1 MCKTHADQCD
11 LLSEV
16 THNSKIYLALTDDWE
31 LRGNGS
37 GDVSQLQFAPL
48 KQLLKI
54 YGEYGVRSTF
64 NVEVMQQLT
73 FRKFQDQYPELERLA
88 DQWDDHVREAFRQRQ
103 DIQLHIHPQWSTAHY
118 ENGKWKL
125 SGEWSLLN
133 YDADSA
139 WSMLAASKKYLED
152 LLRPLDPA
160 YRCVSFRSGSSC
172 IAPSS
177 FALDSLARLGIVF
190 DMSIVGGLRVN
201 TAHVQI
207 DYTHCEESFL
217 PFYPRM
223 ADARKISDK
232 PEPIVCVP
240 IFHFY
245 LSRYRAFR
253 QTFSKTWQKAGQRIT
268 AAGTGNGDDELY
280 ANREWAEIG
289 RTSTRAQIYDK
300 AIKPCLRGKYEVGDT
315 SRLDYG
321 GLREMLEA
329 IRAMARA
336 SRLQELP
343 VILTSHSKYI
353 KDYGAIERFVRE
365 VSSADDM
372 EFVTLGQLATKLQA
386 GQFPIKIA
394 EDAGVRSAR

>member
-1 MCKTHADQCD
+1 MTHDP
-11 LLSEV
+11 
-16 THNSKIYLALTDDWE
+16 KIYLALTDDWE

-48 KQLLKI
+48 KQLLRI
-54 YGEYGVRSTF
+54 YGQYGVRSTF

-73 FRKFQDQYPELERLA
+73 FRKFQDRYPELKRLA
-88 DQWDDHVREAFRQRQ
+88 DEWDDHVREAFKHGQ
-103 DIQLHIHPQWSTAHY
+103 DVQLHIHPQWSTAHY

-133 YDADSA
+133 YDADTA
-139 WSMLAASKKYLED
+139 WQILSESKKYLED
-152 LLRPLDPA
+152 LLGPLDPA

-177 FALDSLARLGIVF
+177 FALELLARLGIIF

-207 DYTHCEESFL
+207 DYTHCEESFV

-223 ADARKISDK
+223 SDARRVSDK
-232 PEPIVCVP
+232 TEPIVCVP

-268 AAGTGNGDDELY
+268 AGGAGNGDDEHY

-289 RTSTRAQIYDK
+289 RTSTYARIYDK
-300 AIKPCLRGKYEVGDT
+300 AIKPCLAGKYEVGDT

-329 IRAMARA
+329 FRAMART
-336 SRLQELP
+336 SGLRELP

-365 VSSADDM
+365 ATSADDI
-372 EFVTLGQLATKLQA
+372 EFATLSQVATKLQA
-386 GQFPIKIA
+386 GEFPIRV
-394 EDAGVRSAR
+394 DAGAGIPSAI

>member
-1 MCKTHADQCD
+1 MTAY
-11 LLSEV
+11 LLSDV
-16 THNSKIYLALTDDWE
+16 RSDPKIYLALTDDWE

-48 KQLLKI
+48 KQLLRI
-54 YGEYGVRSTF
+54 YRQYGVRSTF

-73 FRKFQDQYPELERLA
+73 FRKFQDQYPELKGLA
-88 DQWDDHVREAFRQRQ
+88 DEWDDHVREAFKEGQ
-103 DIQLHIHPQWSTAHY
+103 DIQLHIHPQWSQAYY
-118 ENGKWKL
+118 ENGEWKL
-125 SGEWSLLN
+125 SGEWSLLK

-139 WSMLAASKKYLED
+139 WQMLSESKKYLED
-152 LLRPLDPA
+152 LLRPVDPA

-172 IAPSS
+172 IAPSP
-177 FALDSLARLGIVF
+177 FALELLARLGIVF

-201 TAHVQI
+201 TAHIQI
-207 DYTHCEESFL
+207 DYSHCEESFL

-223 ADARKISDK
+223 SDARKVSDK

-240 IFHFY
+240 IFHFH
-245 LSRYRAFR
+245 LSRYGAFR

-268 AAGTGNGDDELY
+268 AGATENGDDEHY

-289 RTSTRAQIYDK
+289 RSSTHARIYDK
-300 AIKPCLRGKYEVGDT
+300 AIKPCLAGKYEVGDT

-329 IRAMARA
+329 TRAMARA
-336 SRLQELP
+336 SGIKELP

-365 VSSADDM
+365 VSSAHDM
-372 EFVTLGQLATKLQA
+372 EFATLSQLATKLQT
-386 GQFPIKIA
+386 GEFPIKIV
-394 EDAGVRSAR
+394 AGADV

>member
-1 MCKTHADQCD
+1 MLTHAD

-16 THNSKIYLALTDDWE
+16 INHPKIFLALTDDWE

-48 KQLLKI
+48 RQLLGI
-54 YGEYGVRSTF
+54 YEQYGVRSTF

-73 FRKFQDQYPELERLA
+73 FRKFQEEYPELERLA
-88 DQWDDHVREAFRQRQ
+88 DEWDDHVREAFRQGQ

-118 ENGKWKL
+118 QNGKWRL
-125 SGEWSLLN
+125 SGEWSLLK

-139 WSMLAASKKYLED
+139 WQMLWESKEYLED

-177 FALDSLARLGIVF
+177 FALELLARLGIVF
-190 DMSIVGGLRVN
+190 DMSIIGGLLVN

-207 DYTHCEESFL
+207 DYTHCEEGFL

-223 ADARKISDK
+223 TDARRVSNK

-240 IFHFY
+240 IFHFH

-253 QTFSKTWQKAGQRIT
+253 QTFSKTWQKAGQRMT
-268 AAGTGNGDDELY
+268 AAGKGNGDGDNY
-280 ANREWAEIG
+280 SSREWAEIG
-289 RTSTRAQIYDK
+289 RTSTHARIYDK
-300 AIKPCLRGKYEVGDT
+300 AIKPCLAGKFEVGDT
-315 SRLDYG
+315 SRLGYG
-321 GLREMLEA
+321 ALREMLEA

-336 SRLQELP
+336 SGLRKLP

-372 EFVTLGQLATKLQA
+372 EFATLSQLATKLQA
-386 GQFPIKIA
+386 GEFPIKVA
-394 EDAGVRSAR
+394 EDAGLRSAM

>member
-1 MCKTHADQCD
+1 MKKRIRTSADSPIHVSHD
-11 LLSEV
+11 P
-16 THNSKIYLALTDDWE
+16 KIYLALTDDWE

-37 GDVSQLQFAPL
+37 GDVSQLQFAPM
-48 KQLLKI
+48 KQLLSI
-54 YGEYGVRSTF
+54 YGQYGVRSTF

-73 FRKFQDQYPELERLA
+73 FRKFQDRYPELKRLA
-88 DQWDDHVREAFRQRQ
+88 DEWDDHVREAFKHGQ
-103 DIQLHIHPQWSTAHY
+103 DVQLHIHPQWSTAHH

-133 YDADSA
+133 YDADTA
-139 WSMLAASKKYLED
+139 WQMLSQSKKYLED
-152 LLRPLDPA
+152 LLGPLDPA

-177 FALDSLARLGIVF
+177 FALELLARLGIIF

-207 DYTHCEESFL
+207 DYTHCEESFV

-223 ADARKISDK
+223 SDARRVSDK
-232 PEPIVCVP
+232 TEPIVCVP

-253 QTFSKTWQKAGQRIT
+253 QTVSKTWQKAGQRMT
-268 AAGTGNGDDELY
+268 AGVTTNGDDEHY
-280 ANREWAEIG
+280 ATREWAEIG
-289 RTSTRAQIYDK
+289 RTSTYARIYDK
-300 AIKPCLRGKYEVGDT
+300 AIKPCLSGKYEVGDT

-329 IRAMARA
+329 IRAMART
-336 SRLQELP
+336 SGLQELP

-353 KDYGAIERFVRE
+353 KDYDAIERFVSE
-365 VSSADDM
+365 VSSADGI
-372 EFVTLGQLATKLQA
+372 EFATLSQLAAKLQA
-386 GQFPIKIA
+386 GEFPIKVA
-394 EDAGVRSAR
+394 ASVRE

>member
-1 MCKTHADQCD
+1 M
-11 LLSEV
+11 
-16 THNSKIYLALTDDWE
+16 THNPKIYLALTDDWE

-48 KQLLKI
+48 RELLRI
-54 YGEYGVRSTF
+54 YGQYGVRSTF

-73 FRKFQDQYPELERLA
+73 FRKFQDQYPALERLA
-88 DQWDDHVREAFRQRQ
+88 DEWDYHVREAFKQGQ

-139 WSMLAASKKYLED
+139 WRMLSESKKYLED

-177 FALDSLARLGIVF
+177 FALQLLARLGIVF

-207 DYTHCEESFL
+207 DYTYCEESFL

-223 ADARKISDK
+223 EDARRVSDK

-253 QTFSKTWQKAGQRIT
+253 QTFSKTWEKAGQRI
-268 AAGTGNGDDELY
+268 AAGATGNGDDGNY

-300 AIKPCLRGKYEVGDT
+300 AIKPVLAGKYEVGDT

-321 GLREMLEA
+321 ALRELLEA
-329 IRAMARA
+329 IRTMARA
-336 SRLQELP
+336 SGVRELP
-343 VILTSHSKYI
+343 LILTSHSKYI

-372 EFVTLGQLATKLQA
+372 EFATLSQLATKLQL
-386 GQFPIKIA
+386 GEFPIKVA
-394 EDAGVRSAR
+394 AGAGVRSVR

>member
-1 MCKTHADQCD
+1 MIPDP
-11 LLSEV
+11 
-16 THNSKIYLALTDDWE
+16 KIYLALTDDWE

-37 GDVSQLQFAPL
+37 GDVPQLQFGPL
-48 KQLLKI
+48 KQLLTI
-54 YGEYGVRSTF
+54 YGQYGVKSTF
-64 NVEVMQQLT
+64 NAEVMQQLT

-88 DQWDDHVREAFRQRQ
+88 DEWDDHVRETFKQGQ

-133 YDADSA
+133 YDAESA
-139 WSMLAASKKYLED
+139 WQMLSESKEYLED

-177 FALDSLARLGIVF
+177 FALELLARLGIVF

-201 TAHVQI
+201 TAHIQI
-207 DYTHCEESFL
+207 DYTRCEESFL

-223 ADARKISDK
+223 EDARRVSDK

-253 QTFSKTWQKAGQRIT
+253 QTLSKARQKAGQRIT
-268 AAGTGNGDDELY
+268 AGGTGSGDDEHY
-280 ANREWAEIG
+280 ASREWAELG
-289 RTSTRAQIYDK
+289 RTSMHARIYDK
-300 AIKPCLRGKYEVGDT
+300 AIRPCLTGKYEVGDT
-315 SRLDYG
+315 SRLDSG
-321 GLREMLEA
+321 GLREMVEA

-336 SRLQELP
+336 SGLREVP

-353 KDYGAIERFVRE
+353 KDYRAIERFVRE

-372 EFVTLGQLATKLQA
+372 EFATLSQLATKLQA
-386 GQFPIKIA
+386 GEFPIKVTQG
-394 EDAGVRSAR
+394 AGEPSAI

>member
-1 MCKTHADQCD
+1 MTTHDP
-11 LLSEV
+11 
-16 THNSKIYLALTDDWE
+16 KIYLALTDDWE

-48 KQLLKI
+48 RQLLKI
-54 YGEYGVRSTF
+54 YGQYEVISTF

-73 FRKFQDQYPELERLA
+73 FRKFQEKYPELEHLA
-88 DQWDDHVREAFRQRQ
+88 DEWDEHVRETFRQGQ

-133 YDADSA
+133 YDADAA
-139 WSMLAASKKYLED
+139 WQMLSESKQYLED
-152 LLRPLDPA
+152 LLRPLNPA

-177 FALDSLARLGIVF
+177 FALEMLARLGIVF

-201 TAHVQI
+201 TAHIRI
-207 DYTHCEESFL
+207 DYSHCEESFL

-223 ADARKISDK
+223 ADARKVSDK
-232 PEPIVCVP
+232 PESIVCVP

-253 QTFSKTWQKAGQRIT
+253 QTFSKTWQTAGQRIT
-268 AAGTGNGDDELY
+268 AGGTGNGDDEDY

-289 RTSTRAQIYDK
+289 RTSLHARIYDK
-300 AIKPCLRGKYEVGDT
+300 AIKPCLAGKYEVGDT

-329 IRAMARA
+329 IRVRARA
-336 SRLQELP
+336 SGLRKLP

-365 VSSADDM
+365 VSSADDI
-372 EFVTLGQLATKLQA
+372 EFATLSQLATKLQA
-386 GQFPIKIA
+386 GEFPIKVA
-394 EDAGVRSAR
+394 AGTSVPTAL

>member
-1 MCKTHADQCD
+1 VCKTHANLCD
-11 LLSEV
+11 LSSEV
-16 THNSKIYLALTDDWE
+16 TQHPKIYLALTDDWE

-48 KQLLKI
+48 KQLLSI
-54 YGEYGVRSTF
+54 YGRYGVRSTF

-73 FRKFQDQYPELERLA
+73 FRKSQDQYPELERLA
-88 DQWDDHVREAFRQRQ
+88 DEWDDHVREAFKKGQ
-103 DIQLHIHPQWSTAHY
+103 DIQLHIHPQWSKAHY
-118 ENGKWKL
+118 ENGKWRL
-125 SGEWSLLN
+125 SGEWSLLD

-139 WSMLAASKKYLED
+139 WQMLSESKKYLED
-152 LLRPLDPA
+152 LIRPLDA
-160 YRCVSFRSGSSC
+160 TYRCVSFRSGSSC

-177 FALDSLARLGIVF
+177 FALDLLARLGIVF

-223 ADARKISDK
+223 TDARKVSDK

-253 QTFSKTWQKAGQRIT
+253 QTLSKTWQKAGQRM
-268 AAGTGNGDDELY
+268 AARGAGNGDDNY
-280 ANREWAEIG
+280 ASQEWAEIG
-289 RTSTRAQIYDK
+289 RTSTYARIYDK
-300 AIKPCLRGKYEVGDT
+300 AIKPSLSGKYEVGDT

-321 GLREMLEA
+321 GLREMLDA

-336 SRLQELP
+336 SGLQELP

-353 KDYGAIERFVRE
+353 EDYDAIERFVRE

-372 EFVTLGQLATKLQA
+372 EFATLGQLATKLQA
-386 GQFPIKIA
+386 GEFPIKVA
-394 EDAGVRSAR
+394 AGVRNAV

>member
-1 MCKTHADQCD
+1 MRSAD
-11 LLSEV
+11 LLIDV
-16 THNSKIYLALTDDWE
+16 TNAPKIYLALTDDWE

-48 KQLLKI
+48 KQLLRI
-54 YGEYGVRSTF
+54 YGQYGVRSTF

-73 FRKFQDQYPELERLA
+73 FRKFQGQYPELERLA
-88 DQWDDHVREAFRQRQ
+88 DEWDDYVREAFRQGQ
-103 DIQLHIHPQWSTAHY
+103 DIQLHIHPQWSAAHY

-139 WSMLAASKKYLED
+139 WQMLSESKTYLED
-152 LLRPLDPA
+152 LLRPLDPG
-160 YRCVSFRSGSSC
+160 YKCVSFRSGSSC

-177 FALDSLARLGIVF
+177 FALELLARLGIVF

-223 ADARKISDK
+223 ADARRVSDK
-232 PEPIVCVP
+232 PQPIVCVP

-245 LSRYRAFR
+245 LSRYEAFR
-253 QTFSKTWQKAGQRIT
+253 QTLSKAWQKAGQRIT
-268 AAGTGNGDDELY
+268 AAGTGNGDDY
-280 ANREWAEIG
+280 ANQEWAEIG
-289 RTSTRAQIYDK
+289 RSSTRAQIYDK
-300 AIKPCLRGKYEVGDT
+300 AIKPCLAGKYEVGDT
-315 SRLDYG
+315 SRLDYR
-321 GLREMLEA
+321 GLQEMLA
-329 IRAMARA
+329 GIRAMAKA
-336 SRLQELP
+336 SGLRELP

-372 EFVTLGQLATKLQA
+372 EFATLSQLATKLQA
-386 GQFPIKIA
+386 GEFPIKVA
-394 EDAGVRSAR
+394 DVASVRSAALDKM